1 MSHRSNLID
10 QLLEEA
16 RKKGIYNAELRG
28 EGPLLF
34 DDMTHVDPADRV
46 AFTMLK
52 SNGFAPP
59 FIEERAQL
67 IAQRKACVA
76 AIDVLCTRFATF
88 NVAQRHSAIGEMRRV
103 LPDLWRRTLDY
114 NLIAPPALQIEGI
127 RVEYELTRIE
137 SSMNDPRPDTDGYVE
152 HRPQ

>member
-1 MSHRSNLID
+1 MSHRSHLID

-34 DDMTHVDPADRV
+34 DDTTHVDPADRV
-46 AFTMLK
+46 AFQLLK

-59 FIEERAQL
+59 FIEERTQLLAERIALGGAAQVL
-67 IAQRKACVA
+67 RERMPILDEAQR
-76 AIDVLCTRFATF
+76 TR
-88 NVAQRHSAIGEMRRV
+88 SISEMRRV
-103 LPDLWRRTLDY
+103 LTDLWRRTLDY

>member
-1 MSHRSNLID
+1 MKPRIVLID
-10 QLLEEA
+10 QLLDEA
-16 RKKGIYNAELRG
+16 RRKGIYNPDTAGEPELS
-28 EGPLLF
+28 F

-59 FIEERAQL
+59 FIEERALL

-76 AIDVLCTRFATF
+76 ALEVLCARFGTF
-88 NVAQRHSAIGEMRRV
+88 NAAQRHSAISEMHSV
-103 LPDLWRRTLDY
+103 LTDLWRRTLDY
-114 NLIAPPALQIEGI
+114 NLIAPPTLQIEGI
-127 RVEYELTRIE
+127 RVEYELARIE
-137 SSMNDPRPDTDGYVE
+137 SSMNDPRPDTDGCVE